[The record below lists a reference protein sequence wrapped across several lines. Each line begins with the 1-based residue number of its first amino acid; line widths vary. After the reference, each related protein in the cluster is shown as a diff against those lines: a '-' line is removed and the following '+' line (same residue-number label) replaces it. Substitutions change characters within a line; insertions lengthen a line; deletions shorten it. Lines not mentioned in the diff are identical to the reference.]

1 MRGKSKWPVTFKV
14 LLEMPADETGQSK
27 ADILNMAQFVRK
39 WLGDV
44 QPVVD

>member
-1 MRGKSKWPVTFKV
+1 MRRS
-14 LLEMPADETGQSK
+14 QSK
-27 ADILNMAQFVRK
+27 AEILNMAQFVRK